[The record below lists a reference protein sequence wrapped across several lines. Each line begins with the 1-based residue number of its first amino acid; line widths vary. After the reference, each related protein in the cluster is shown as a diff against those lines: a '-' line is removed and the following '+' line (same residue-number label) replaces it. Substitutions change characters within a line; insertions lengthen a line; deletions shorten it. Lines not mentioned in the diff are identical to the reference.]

1 MIGTKAGGTIERR
14 TEPAPAR
21 AASARRSSRTQPAR
35 LVRRLDTA
43 ASYRVLGGVLLLGV
57 WLAIGSLGLVSPDD
71 ISSPIRAARA
81 GWDMASSGE
90 LWVNARA
97 SLVAF
102 VIGLAVAIAAG
113 VPLGLAMGWNRTFRR
128 LSEPLIVAIY
138 VTPYLAFLPV
148 LVVWMGIGNTVK
160 VAVVFVAGF
169 VPVVVNSIAGIHNV
183 DPLLVRVG
191 RSLDANR
198 LQLFVRILLPAS
210 LPSVATGVRLAVGRA
225 VLGVV
230 AAELYVSIS
239 GIGNL
244 ISTYGQ
250 SDETD
255 QVVFLVVL
263 VGVFGYLVTTLT
275 GALEKRLAGW
285 REQGA

>member
-1 MIGTKAGGTIERR
+1 MIGTKAGGAIEGR

-21 AASARRSSRTQPAR
+21 AASAGRSSRTQPAR

-43 ASYRVLGGVLLLGV
+43 ASYRVLGGVLLLAI

-169 VPVVVNSIAGIHNV
+169 VPVVVNSIAGIGNV

-191 RSLDANR
+191 RSLDASR
-198 LQLFVRILLPAS
+198 LQLFARILLPAS

-250 SDETD
+250 TNETD

-263 VGVFGYLVTTLT
+263 VGIFGYLVTTLT
-275 GALEKRLAGW
+275 GVLEKRLAGW